1 MLTSPVCYSWA
12 MKELIP
18 FIRVIREVPKSIIDR
33 LPATYIGALDTKVT
47 ASSYATTAR

>member
-1 MLTSPVCYSWA
+1 MLTNRVCYSWA
-12 MKELIP
+12 IKELVP
-18 FIRVIREVPKSIIDR
+18 FIRVIREVPQGIIDR